1 MRTFIVAAFLAIPV
15 IASAQPTLTF
25 APTVSASPAAQEV
38 RGMERQMHE
47 AYFNGDMRRIRSL
60 YADDS
65 TFTFQTGRT
74 LGPDERIKALRARPD
89 LRTTVD
95 NVRLYGDST
104 AIVNGKVVLDVAD
117 GTQTRMQVV
126 RVWVKQGGAWKVAA
140 FQSTPLE

>member
-1 MRTFIVAAFLAIPV
+1 MT
-15 IASAQPTLTF
+15 
-25 APTVSASPAAQEV
+25 
-38 RGMERQMHE
+38 
-47 AYFNGDMRRIRSL
+47 RIRGL

-95 NVRLYGDST
+95 NVRLYGNST
-104 AIVNGKVVLDVAD
+104 AIVNGKVALEVAD
-117 GTQTRMQVV
+117 GTQMLLQTV

-140 FQSTPLE
+140 SQATPVK

>member
-1 MRTFIVAAFLAIPV
+1 MRTFIMAAFLAIPV
-15 IASAQPTLTF
+15 IASAQPTFTL
-25 APTVSASPAAQEV
+25 APGLVASPAAQEV
-38 RGMERQMHE
+38 QGVERQLHE
-47 AYFNGDMRRIRSL
+47 AYVKGDMTRIRSQ
-60 YADDS
+60 YANDS

-95 NVRLYGDST
+95 NVRLYGNST
-104 AIVNGKVVLDVAD
+104 AIVNGKVALEVAD

-140 FQSTPLE
+140 FQSTRLK

>member
-1 MRTFIVAAFLAIPV
+1 MRTFIMAAFLAIPV
-15 IASAQPTLTF
+15 LASAQPTFTL
-25 APTVSASPAAQEV
+25 APGLVASPAAQEV
-38 RGMERQMHE
+38 QGVERQLHE
-47 AYFNGDMRRIRSL
+47 AYVNGDKTRMRSQ

-74 LGPDERIKALRARPD
+74 LGPDEQVKAIRAFPD

-104 AIVNGKVVLDVAD
+104 AIVNGKTAFAGSD
-117 GTQTRMQVV
+117 GPQMLLQIV

-140 FQSTPLE
+140 SQATPVK